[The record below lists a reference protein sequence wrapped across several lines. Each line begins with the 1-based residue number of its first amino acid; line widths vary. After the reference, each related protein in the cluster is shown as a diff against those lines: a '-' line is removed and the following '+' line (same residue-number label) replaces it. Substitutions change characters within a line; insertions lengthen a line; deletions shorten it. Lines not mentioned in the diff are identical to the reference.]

1 MKALLVV
8 GFVVLVLGLLSFVV
22 PVPHTHHHS
31 MSVGDTHIGVTTE
44 YDKKLPPAVS
54 IVIVVVGVGLIL
66 AGRQG

>member
-8 GFVVLVLGLLSFVV
+8 GFVILLLGLLSFVV
-22 PVPHTHHHS
+22 PVPHMHHHG
-31 MSVGDTHIGVTTE
+31 MSVGDAHIGVTTE
-44 YDKKLPPAVS
+44 HDKKLPPAVS